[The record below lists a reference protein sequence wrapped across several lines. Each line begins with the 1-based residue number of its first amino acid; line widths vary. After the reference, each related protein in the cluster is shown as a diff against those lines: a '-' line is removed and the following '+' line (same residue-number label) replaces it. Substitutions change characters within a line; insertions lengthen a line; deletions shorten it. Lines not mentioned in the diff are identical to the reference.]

1 MKSLKVVL
9 VVLVLCFA
17 FVGVTNLKK
26 EKTSESKTQ
35 IEKSEVKHYVELG
48 KGKLKKPSNA

>member
-17 FVGVTNLKK
+17 FVGLTNLKK
-26 EKTSESKTQ
+26 EESSKKGTT